1 MRKNYIF
8 HAILA
13 CLLFVVASCSD
24 DEFSVFKSDLLSL
37 SVDTVK
43 MDTVFSNVPTS
54 VRSFWIYNRTDKNI
68 RVSTVKLDRGNQTG
82 FRVNVDGIYLGKE
95 TGYQTNQIEVLKH
108 DSIRVFVELTS
119 SANGQTEPKKIEDD
133 LSFTLESGAVQ
144 KVNLTA
150 MSWDA
155 LIMNSPEIKE
165 DTSWSGEKPIVI
177 YGTLTVDSLATLTL
191 NAGTTVYFR
200 DEAYMDVYGRLLC
213 KGEARREVVLRGYR
227 LDNMFDYLPYDRVSG
242 QWGGVYLRESSY
254 GNEMDYTDLH
264 SAYTGIA
271 IDSCD
276 VKKSTLTMNAS
287 TVHNCQGY
295 GIYAEGCKVE
305 LTNCQLTNT
314 LLDCLCINGGDVKIN
329 NCTIAQFYP
338 FDANRGAALSFSS
351 GRGDLKLSCTNTLV
365 TGYADD
371 VVMGSSTDSL
381 KVFDYSF
388 ENCILRTPKVETED
402 SVRFTNVTFESVED
416 TATAGKKHFVN
427 IDTENLIY
435 NFQLDAASPAIDK
448 GNPTSSAPL
457 DRCGLLRD
465 DKPDIGA
472 YERKNENEI

>member
-1 MRKNYIF
+1 MRKNFIF
-8 HAILA
+8 HTIIV

-24 DEFSVFKSDLLSL
+24 DEYSISKSDLLSL
-37 SVDTVK
+37 SVDSVK

-82 FRVNVDGIYLGKE
+82 FRVNVDGVYLGQE

-119 SANGQTEPKKIEDD
+119 STNGQTMPKKIEDD

-144 KVNLTA
+144 KVNLSA

-155 LIMNSPEIKE
+155 VIMNNPEIKE
-165 DTSWSGEKPIVI
+165 NTSWSGEKPIVI
-177 YGTLTVDSLATLTL
+177 YGSLKVDSLATLTL
-191 NAGTTVYFR
+191 TAGTTVYFR
-200 DEAYMDVYGRLLC
+200 DEAFIDVYGRLLC
-213 KGEARREVVLRGYR
+213 KGEAGNEVVLRGYR
-227 LDNMFDYLPYDRVSG
+227 LDHMFDYLPYDRVSG
-242 QWGGVYLRESSY
+242 QWGGVYLHESSY

-276 VKKSTLTMNAS
+276 VKQSTLTMNAS

-295 GIYAEGCKVE
+295 GIYAENCKME
-305 LTNCQLTNT
+305 LTNCQITNT
-314 LLDCLCINGGDVKIN
+314 LQDCLFVDGGDVKIN
-329 NCTIAQFYP
+329 NCTLAQFYP

-351 GRGDLKLSCTNTLV
+351 SLADLKLSCSNTLV

-371 VVMGSSTDSL
+371 VVMGSSPDSL
-381 KVFDYSF
+381 KVFDYHF
-388 ENCILRTPKVETED
+388 DNCILRTPKVETED
-402 SVRFTNVTFESVED
+402 SVRFVNVTFESLED
-416 TATAGKKHFVN
+416 TATTGKKHFVN

-448 GNPTSSAPL
+448 ADPLSSAPL

-465 DKPDIGA
+465 NKPDIGA
-472 YERKNENEI
+472 YERKN